1 MRAAAITLVA
11 LALAGCG
18 GSARRAAPPAPPHIP
33 RALARSLAAEASAV
47 AQSLAAGDGCSAQE
61 RANELRGAVVLA
73 VSEHRIPAR
82 YQQKLTAAV
91 DDLPD
96 RITCNPAPPA
106 PSPPPQPHDHGP
118 DFGFGFGHGHHG
130 HDHGWGGR

>member
-1 MRAAAITLVA
+1 MSAAAIALVA

-18 GSARRAAPPAPPHIP
+18 GSPRRTAPPAPPHIP
-33 RALARSLAAEASAV
+33 RALAHSLAAEASAV
-47 AQSLAAGDGCSAQE
+47 AQSLAAGDGCGAQQ
-61 RANELRGAVVLA
+61 RANQLRGEVVLA

-82 YQQKLTAAV
+82 YQAKLTAVV

-106 PSPPPQPHDHGP
+106 PSPLRPPHDHGGP
-118 DFGFGFGHGHHG
+118 GFGHGHHDRG
-130 HDHGWGGR
+130 HGRGDH